1 MVQEAGQDEFL
12 QEEVGEGVSFNIGDM
27 VWCIDPNN
35 NNGRYTITY
44 YHRPCKVVKVRKD
57 EIRVEVLDENDSEVN
72 GLEFWVDGR
81 FFQRVKSKA
90 QVV

>member
-1 MVQEAGQDEFL
+1 MT
-12 QEEVGEGVSFNIGDM
+12 FNIGDI

-35 NNGRYTITY
+35 NDGRYVITY

-72 GLEFWVDGR
+72 GLDFWVDGR

-90 QVV
+90 RVV

>member
-12 QEEVGEGVSFNIGDM
+12 SQEVGEGMNFNIGDI

-35 NNGRYTITY
+35 NGGRYTITY

-72 GLEFWVDGR
+72 GLEFWVDGK

>member
-1 MVQEAGQDEFL
+1 MN
-12 QEEVGEGVSFNIGDM
+12 FNIGDI

-35 NNGRYTITY
+35 NDGRYVITY

-57 EIRVEVLDENDSEVN
+57 EIRVKVLDENDYEVN

-81 FFQRVKSKA
+81 FFQRVKSKPR
-90 QVV
+90 VV

>member
-1 MVQEAGQDEFL
+1 MN
-12 QEEVGEGVSFNIGDM
+12 FNIGDI

-35 NNGRYTITY
+35 NDGLYQITH

-72 GLEFWVDGR
+72 GLEFWVDGK

-90 QVV
+90 KVV